1 MKKLYILLLF
11 AGFYQAAD
19 AQVYIERE
27 VVSSGGDNFISGQI
41 ILTST
46 IGEIATETLGNMQ
59 FHMTQGFQQSGGLV
73 VPSSRYVSY
82 EGGVTSFMVLAP
94 DSVNWVATCAED
106 WCEIT
111 YSGSGIGTITATY
124 TSNELF
130 VPRSA
135 NILVDVENI
144 GTVIVTV
151 HQARFPIIIDGYPNV
166 QSVSAEAGFTTFS
179 ITSNTSWRVVEN
191 IDWINIDPMVGDS
204 IQELTVTYDT
214 NYSAYERTGEFI
226 IIADSLDYFI
236 VLSVVQEGAT
246 PYLTI
251 NPDTINVGSGSGSTA
266 FSIESNVNWMI
277 DTNEVWFDVNPES
290 GSNMQVITIDYNEN
304 ISIAP
309 RSGIVSIY
317 SDIEDIGDTFVIN
330 QDGAFVYIVADPEFA
345 EVNAD
350 SGTISV
356 TLTSNAEWIV
366 NEHSDWFS
374 INPLSANGDE
384 TLTIT
389 YESNPFTVT
398 RSGKVFL
405 ETLGGTVTTSITII
419 QSGAEPTLAVTPL
432 EQQVGHQQGSI
443 DFNVS
448 SNTGWT
454 VATNANWLEI
464 DPFEGY
470 LDQDFTV
477 FYDENLLASPRSVTI
492 TISTTDD
499 TLEFEVILHQS
510 GAPPTIS
517 VSPSFQE
524 VGFEAGTCT
533 LTVSSNDHWTA
544 STNVPWLTLTPNSG
558 ELDGIITVSFA
569 ENPFALSRQGVIIFT
584 DSDETTETSVIIEQ
598 AAAPVFLSV
607 IPEFI
612 EVTSETGITE
622 VDVLSNANW
631 EITFIDDWLE
641 ASPLTGFGTETLTI
655 TYESNPFTA
664 TRSGKVFLETLG
676 GTVTTSITII
686 QTGSEPTLVV
696 TPSEQQVGH
705 QQGSINFNVSSNT
718 GWTVATNAN
727 WLEIDPFAGYLDQD
741 FTVFY
746 DENLLAAPRSATI
759 TISTTDDTL
768 EFEVILHQLGAPPT
782 ISVSPSFQEVGFEAG
797 TCTLTVS
804 SNDHWT
810 ASTNVPWLTL
820 TPNSGEL
827 DGIITVSFAENPFA
841 LSRQGVIIFTDS
853 NETTE
858 TSVIIEQAAA
868 PAFLSV
874 IPEFIEVT
882 SETGITEVDVLS
894 NANWQITFVDV
905 WLEASPLTGFGT
917 ETLIITYESNPFTII
932 RSGKVFLETLGGTV
946 TTSITIIQSGAEPT
960 LAVTPSE
967 QQVGHQQGSI
977 DFNVS
982 SNTGWTVA
990 TNANWLEIDPFEGYL
1005 DQDFTVFYDENLL
1018 AASRSVT
1025 ITISTTD
1032 DTLEFEVILHQSGA
1046 PPTISVSPTFQEVG
1060 FEAGTCTLTVSSN
1073 DHWTASTNVPWLT
1086 LTPNSG
1092 ELDGIITVSFAE
1104 NPFALSRQGVITF
1117 TTSDGIAET
1126 SVIIEQAAAPAF
1138 LSVIPEFIEVTS
1150 ETGITEVDVLS
1161 NANWEI
1167 TFVDAWLEASPL
1179 TGFGA
1184 ETLIITYESN
1194 PFTVTR
1200 SGKVFL
1206 ETLGGTVTTSVTI
1219 IQSGA
1224 EPTLAV
1230 TPSEQQVGHQ
1240 QGSIDFNVSSNTGWT
1255 VATNA
1260 NWLEIDPFEGYLDQD
1275 FTVFYDENLLAAPRS
1290 ATITISTT
1298 DDTLEFEVIL
1308 HQLGAPPTI
1317 SVSPSFQEVG
1327 FEAGTCTLTVSSND
1341 HWTASTNVPW
1351 LTLTPNSGEL
1361 DGIITVSFAENP
1373 FALSRQGVIIFTD
1386 SNETTETSV
1395 IIEQAAAPAFLS
1407 VIPEFIE
1414 VTSETGITEVDV
1426 LSNANWEI
1434 TFVDAWLEASP
1445 LTGFGAE
1452 TLIITYES
1460 NPFTVTRSGKVFLE
1474 TLGGTV
1480 TTSVTIIQS
1489 GAEPTLA
1496 VTPSE
1501 QQVGHQQGSIDF
1513 NVSSN
1518 TGWTVATNANWLE
1531 IDPFEGYL
1539 DQDFTVFYDENLLAA
1554 SRSATIT
1561 ISTTD
1566 DILEFEAI
1574 LYQSGAPPTI
1584 SVSPSFQEVGFE
1596 AGTCTLTVSSNDH
1609 WTASTNVPWLTLT
1622 PNSGELDGIIT
1633 VSFAENPLALSRQGV
1648 ITFTTSDGMA
1658 EASVIIEQV
1667 AAPAFLSVM
1676 PLELFV
1682 DFEAGITYFT
1692 IISNALWEISNS
1704 ETWLHAI
1711 PESGIGNATI
1721 TLYFDVNYELP
1732 RQGLIYID
1740 VSGLPSEVVTINQ
1753 ATPFIL
1759 ILEPDSLTVGPSSGI
1774 AYLSVIS
1781 NTNWTAESNVP
1792 WLQVSPVNGSDN
1804 DTITLTFNAN
1814 ITDSVR
1820 IAEISVFSAGLPVR
1834 KSYLLQLPGQ
1844 GTERVILPELI
1855 AGTNAIIE
1863 IPVMVSDLTG
1873 YGIITNEFVFSY
1885 DPSVLIPS
1893 PPYVITIGTMLGD
1906 AGWTLIIDQQEAG
1919 NLSVVALGSEPLSG
1933 SGVLTKLKFK
1943 VIGEQGSS
1951 SDLSFDEFVF
1961 NGNNPLVEITNGLLN
1976 VPIRN
1981 CGDVDENGFVQAY
1994 DASLALKHSIGLIT
2008 LSPIG
2013 AYNADVNEDNLVR
2026 AFDAALILRAAINLP
2041 MPPGVSTCFNY
2052 DNITVGTLEYDF
2064 KFNAVLRNYEKQYD
2078 FINAEILFTGITRP
2092 ERIFSISFDV
2102 TNPVSHLNSVEFI
2115 DLPPGYSV
2123 FTNKISERIIR
2134 IAIIHPMGILS
2145 QDLNLRVLIGHC
2157 GTVSLAL
2164 KDVVINDHEFP
2175 DILISDPFSS
2185 SLSKG
2190 GALLTAYPNPFRAST
2205 TIAYEVIE
2213 NGNIEIEIIDLFGR
2227 SVDVLYRGMQ
2237 DEGFYNLTWD
2247 GKSKENGRL
2256 PQGWYI
2262 VRMKTENYIQ
2272 QVRISLIR

>member
-11 AGFYQAAD
+11 ACFYQAAD

-59 FHMTQGFQQSGGLV
+59 FHMTQGFQQSEGLV

-82 EGGVTSFMVLAP
+82 EGGITSFMVLAP

-111 YSGSGIGTITATY
+111 YSGTGIGTITATY

-130 VPRSA
+130 VPRIA
-135 NILVDVENI
+135 NILVEVESI

-151 HQARFPIIIDGYPNV
+151 HQAIFPIIIEGYPNV
-166 QSVSAEAGFTTFS
+166 QSVSADAGFTTFS

-191 IDWINIDPMVGDS
+191 IDWININPMAGDS
-204 IQELTVTYDT
+204 IQELTVAYDT

-251 NPDTINVGSGSGSTA
+251 NPDTINVGSGSGNTA

-277 DTNEVWFDVNPES
+277 DANEVWFDVNPES

-304 ISIAP
+304 ISITP
-309 RSGIVSIY
+309 RSGIVPIY

-330 QDGAFVYIVADPEFA
+330 QDGAFVYIIANPEFA
-345 EVNAD
+345 QVNAD
-350 SGTISV
+350 PGTISV
-356 TLTSNAEWIV
+356 TVTSNTEWIV
-366 NEHSDWFS
+366 NEHSDWLS
-374 INPLSANGDE
+374 IDPLSANGDK
-384 TLTIT
+384 TLIIT
-389 YESNPFTVT
+389 YESNQYTVT
-398 RSGKVFL
+398 RSGKIIL

-419 QSGAEPTLAVTPL
+419 QSGAEPTLVVTPS

-443 DFNVS
+443 GFSVS
-448 SNTGWT
+448 SNTCWT

-470 LDQDFTV
+470 LDRDFTV
-477 FYDENLLASPRSVTI
+477 FYDENLLASPRSATI
-492 TISTTDD
+492 TLTTTDD
-499 TLEFEVILHQS
+499 IIEFEVILYQL

-524 VGFEAGTCT
+524 VGFEAGTCI
-533 LTVSSNDHWTA
+533 LTVSSNTHWTA
-544 STNVPWLTLTPNSG
+544 STNVPWLTFAPVAG
-558 ELDGIITVSFA
+558 ELDGVITVSFA

-584 DSDETTETSVIIEQ
+584 DSDGTTETSVIIEQ
-598 AAAPVFLSV
+598 V
-607 IPEFI
+607 
-612 EVTSETGITE
+612 
-622 VDVLSNANW
+622 
-631 EITFIDDWLE
+631 
-641 ASPLTGFGTETLTI
+641 
-655 TYESNPFTA
+655 
-664 TRSGKVFLETLG
+664 
-676 GTVTTSITII
+676 
-686 QTGSEPTLVV
+686 
-696 TPSEQQVGH
+696 
-705 QQGSINFNVSSNT
+705 
-718 GWTVATNAN
+718 
-727 WLEIDPFAGYLDQD
+727 
-741 FTVFY
+741 
-746 DENLLAAPRSATI
+746 
-759 TISTTDDTL
+759 
-768 EFEVILHQLGAPPT
+768 
-782 ISVSPSFQEVGFEAG
+782 
-797 TCTLTVS
+797 
-804 SNDHWT
+804 
-810 ASTNVPWLTL
+810 
-820 TPNSGEL
+820 
-827 DGIITVSFAENPFA
+827 
-841 LSRQGVIIFTDS
+841 
-853 NETTE
+853 
-858 TSVIIEQAAA
+858 
-868 PAFLSV
+868 
-874 IPEFIEVT
+874 
-882 SETGITEVDVLS
+882 
-894 NANWQITFVDV
+894 
-905 WLEASPLTGFGT
+905 
-917 ETLIITYESNPFTII
+917 
-932 RSGKVFLETLGGTV
+932 
-946 TTSITIIQSGAEPT
+946 
-960 LAVTPSE
+960 
-967 QQVGHQQGSI
+967 
-977 DFNVS
+977 
-982 SNTGWTVA
+982 
-990 TNANWLEIDPFEGYL
+990 
-1005 DQDFTVFYDENLL
+1005 
-1018 AASRSVT
+1018 
-1025 ITISTTD
+1025 
-1032 DTLEFEVILHQSGA
+1032 
-1046 PPTISVSPTFQEVG
+1046 
-1060 FEAGTCTLTVSSN
+1060 
-1073 DHWTASTNVPWLT
+1073 
-1086 LTPNSG
+1086 
-1092 ELDGIITVSFAE
+1092 
-1104 NPFALSRQGVITF
+1104 
-1117 TTSDGIAET
+1117 
-1126 SVIIEQAAAPAF
+1126 AAPAF

-1167 TFVDAWLEASPL
+1167 TFVDAWLEATPL
-1179 TGFGA
+1179 AGFGDK
-1184 ETLIITYESN
+1184 TLIITYESN

-1200 SGKVFL
+1200 SGKFFL
-1206 ETLGGTVTTSVTI
+1206 ETLGGTVTTSITI

-1224 EPTLAV
+1224 EPTLVV

-1240 QGSIDFNVSSNTGWT
+1240 QGSIGFSVSSNTGWT

-1260 NWLEIDPFEGYLDQD
+1260 NWLEIDPFEGYLDQV
-1275 FTVFYDENLLAAPRS
+1275 FTVFYDENLLATPRS
-1290 ATITISTT
+1290 ATITIRTT
-1298 DDTLEFEVIL
+1298 DDILEFEVIL
-1308 HQLGAPPTI
+1308 YQSGAPPTI

-1327 FEAGTCTLTVSSND
+1327 FESGTCILTVSSNT

-1351 LTLTPNSGEL
+1351 LTFAPVAGEL
-1361 DGIITVSFAENP
+1361 DGVITVSFAENP
-1373 FALSRQGVIIFTD
+1373 FAFSRQGVIVFTD
-1386 SNETTETSV
+1386 SDETTETSV

-1414 VTSETGITEVDV
+1414 VISETGITEVDI

-1434 TFVDAWLEASP
+1434 TFVDAWLEATP
-1445 LTGFGAE
+1445 LAGFGDK

-1460 NPFTVTRSGKVFLE
+1460 NPYTVIRSGKIILE

-1480 TTSVTIIQS
+1480 TTSITIIQS
-1489 GAEPTLA
+1489 GAEPTLV

-1501 QQVGHQQGSIDF
+1501 QQVGHQQGSISF
-1513 NVSSN
+1513 SVSSN
-1518 TGWTVATNANWLE
+1518 TCWTVATNANWLE

-1539 DQDFTVFYDENLLAA
+1539 DQVFTVFYDENLLATP
-1554 SRSATIT
+1554 RSATIT
-1561 ISTTD
+1561 IRTTD
-1566 DILEFEAI
+1566 DILEFEVV

-1584 SVSPSFQEVGFE
+1584 SVSPPIQEVGFE
-1596 AGTCTLTVSSNDH
+1596 AGTCILTVSSNTH
-1609 WTASTNVPWLTLT
+1609 WTASTNVPWLTFA
-1622 PNSGELDGIIT
+1622 PVAGELDGVIT
-1633 VSFAENPLALSRQGV
+1633 VSFAENPFALSRQGV
-1648 ITFTTSDGMA
+1648 INFMTSDGIA

-1667 AAPAFLSVM
+1667 AAPAFLSVI
-1676 PLELFV
+1676 PSEHFV
-1682 DFEAGITYFT
+1682 DPEAGTIYFSIT
-1692 IISNALWEISNS
+1692 SNALWEISNS
-1704 ETWLHAI
+1704 ETWLHVI

-1721 TLYFDVNYELP
+1721 TLNYDANSSTV
-1732 RQGLIYID
+1732 RQGLIYVN

-1753 ATPFIL
+1753 GTPFIL
-1759 ILEPDSLTVGPSSGI
+1759 ILEPDSLTVGPSSGM

-1804 DTITLTFNAN
+1804 DTITLIFNAN

-1834 KSYLLQLPGQ
+1834 ESYLLQLPGQ

-1873 YGIITNEFVFSY
+1873 YGIITNEFIFSY
-1885 DPSVLIPS
+1885 DASVLIPS
-1893 PPYVITIGTMLGD
+1893 PPYVITTGTMLGN
-1906 AGWTLIIDQQEAG
+1906 AGWTLIIDQPEADK
-1919 NLSVVALGSEPLSG
+1919 LSVSALGSEPLSG
-1933 SGVLTKLKFK
+1933 SGVLAKLKFK
-1943 VIGEQGSS
+1943 VVGEQGTS

-1961 NGNNPLVEITNGLLN
+1961 NGNNPLVEITNGFLN

-1981 CGDVDENGFVQAY
+1981 CGDADENGVVQAY
-1994 DASLALKHSIGLIT
+1994 DASLVLKHSIGLIT
-2008 LSPIG
+2008 LPPVG

-2041 MPPGVSTCFNY
+2041 IPPGVSTCFNY
-2052 DNITVGTLEYDF
+2052 DNITIGTLEYDF
-2064 KFNAVLRNYEKQYD
+2064 QFNAVLRNYEELHD

-2092 ERIFSISFDV
+2092 EKIFSISFDV

-2157 GTVSLAL
+2157 GIVSLAL
-2164 KDVVINDHEFP
+2164 KDIVINDHEFP
-2175 DILISDPFSS
+2175 DILISNPFSS
-2185 SLSKG
+2185 SLCRG
-2190 GALLTAYPNPFRAST
+2190 GAMLTAYPNPFRAST

-2237 DEGFYNLTWD
+2237 DEGFYNLTWY
-2247 GKSKENGRL
+2247 GKSKENMRL